1 MATSWP
7 RKLLKLTALVLGV
20 PTLLAAGCYA
30 KWCLLDGKFA
40 TITPGAVYQSAAFA
54 PDELVETCRA
64 HGIRTVIDLRDSR
77 GELIDACAA
86 TATAAGLHHL
96 HVPTRSWPFPEE
108 VEAFLAAL
116 DSAERPVLVHCQH
129 GEGRSVLMCAM
140 HRVANEGWSNRRAF
154 EGTCRLPDSIKF
166 LNDWFPSLRRF
177 NPAHPKG
184 KFVLSYR
191 PKHTKEATAAAAGDG
206 PAPLGATPR

>member
-1 MATSWP
+1 MP
-7 RKLLKLTALVLGV
+7 
-20 PTLLAAGCYA
+20 
-30 KWCLLDGKFA
+30 KFA
-40 TITPGAVYQSAAFA
+40 YSAIDASGA
-54 PDELVETCRA
+54 
-64 HGIRTVIDLRDSR
+64 
-77 GELIDACAA
+77 ELISLPTTIAVISSVPLAPFACA

-108 VEAFLAAL
+108 VEAFLASL

-129 GEGRSVLMCAM
+129 GEGRSVMMCAM

-191 PKHTKEATAAAAGDG
+191 PKHTKQAAAADDD